1 MFSAMCFKIVIS
13 AFGMLRENVM
23 ILFKLL
29 AVMQFVHREP
39 LNEILLQGW
48 THVKSK

>member
-1 MFSAMCFKIVIS
+1 MFSSMSCKIFIS
-13 AFGMLRENVM
+13 AFGTLRENVM
-23 ILFKLL
+23 ILFQLL
-29 AVMQFVHREP
+29 AVMQFVHKEP